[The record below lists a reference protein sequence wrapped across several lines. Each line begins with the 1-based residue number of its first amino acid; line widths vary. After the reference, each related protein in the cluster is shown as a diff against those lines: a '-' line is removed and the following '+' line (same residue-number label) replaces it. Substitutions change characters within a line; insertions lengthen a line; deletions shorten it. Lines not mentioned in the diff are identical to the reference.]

1 MIEVPPDVRVSVVV
15 GYATGVVARARDC
28 ELFEAFDR
36 LSQCAVELGQ
46 SLEHTALDVLDGV
59 IRFGCDCDVWT
70 RPNL

>member
-15 GYATGVVARARDC
+15 GHATGVVARACDC

-36 LSQCAVELGQ
+36 LGQCAVELGQ

-59 IRFGCDCDVWT
+59 IRFDCDRDDWI
-70 RPNL
+70 RPTF